1 MASNRKKKS
10 APVKNASTSP
20 KGAHDA
26 ARHVDQELDACDL
39 ALDETEITPD
49 EDLPV
54 SEGGV
59 A

>member
-1 MASNRKKKS
+1 
-10 APVKNASTSP
+10 VKNASTSP

>member
-1 MASNRKKKS
+1 MASSRKKKS
-10 APVKNASTSP
+10 GPAKKASTGP

-26 ARHVDQELDACDL
+26 ARHVDEELDACDL

-54 SEGGV
+54 AEGGV